1 MKHVLVVE
9 DDKDITELLNIHLKD
24 LGCKVTTAHDGEKG
38 YTQTQKNKFDLI
50 VLDVMLPKMDGLEI
64 CRKIRSDR
72 NNTPILMLTAKS
84 EELDKVLGLEVG
96 ADDYLTKP
104 FSVREFIA
112 RVKAIFRR
120 AEAMQ
125 SESASAEKSAH
136 IIFGDV
142 EIDRERRKVQLKGK
156 RLDLTAKEFDLLL
169 LFATHPGKTYTREQL
184 LELVWG
190 YQFNGYDH
198 TVNSHINRLR
208 SKIED
213 DMSKP
218 KYILTAWGVG
228 YRFAELEE
236 VEG

>member
-9 DDKDITELLNIHLKD
+9 DDKDITELLSIHLKD
-24 LGCKVTTAHDGEKG
+24 LSCKVTAMHDGEKG
-38 YTQTQKNKFDLI
+38 YLHTQKNKFDLI
-50 VLDVMLPKMDGLEI
+50 VLDIMLPTMDGLEI
-64 CRKIRSDR
+64 CRRIRADK
-72 NNTPILMLTAKS
+72 NITPILMLTAKS

-120 AEAMQ
+120 TEAMQ
-125 SESASAEKSAH
+125 SETTTAEKAKH
-136 IIFGDV
+136 ILFGDV
-142 EIDRERRKVQLKGK
+142 EIDRERRKVQIKGK
-156 RLDLTAKEFDLLL
+156 RLELTAKEFDLLL

-198 TVNSHINRLR
+198 TVNTHINRLR
-208 SKIED
+208 SKIEE

-228 YRFAELEE
+228 YRFAEMEE
-236 VEG
+236 IES

>member
-24 LGCKVTTAHDGEKG
+24 LGCKVTTSHDGEKG
-38 YTQTQKNKFDLI
+38 YAQTQKNKFDLI
-50 VLDVMLPKMDGLEI
+50 VLDVMLPNMDGLEI
-64 CRKIRSDR
+64 CRKIRADK

-125 SESASAEKSAH
+125 NETASAEKAAY
-136 IIFGDV
+136 IVFGDV

-169 LFATHPGKTYTREQL
+169 LFAAHPGKTYTREQL

-208 SKIED
+208 SKIEE

-236 VEG
+236 VEE

>member
-1 MKHVLVVE
+1 MVVE
-9 DDKDITELLNIHLKD
+9 DDNDITELLSIHLKD
-24 LGCKVTTAHDGEKG
+24 LGCKVTIANDGEKG
-38 YTQTQKNKFDLI
+38 FSQTQKNKLDLI

-64 CRKIRSDR
+64 CRRVRAEK
-72 NNTPILMLTAKS
+72 NYTPILMLTAKS

-112 RVKAIFRR
+112 RVKAVFRR

-125 SESASAEKSAH
+125 QETASAEKSSL
-136 IIFGDV
+136 IIAGDL
-142 EIDRERRKVQLKGK
+142 EIDRERRKVQRCGK
-156 RLDLTAKEFDLLL
+156 RLDLTAKEFDLLV

-228 YRFAELEE
+228 YRFAEPEE
-236 VEG
+236 IPGGKR